1 MNKYQIYA
9 GSLILAFGLCA
20 TMPVSAQNK
29 KNRKK
34 PKTTKSA
41 LIINIET
48 TIVDENN
55 NPIKDAE
62 IIAGEGAISHFSD
75 KAGKVSIQ
83 TKANGVLLVEAL
95 GYEDAIVDLSKQQ
108 FPKVLKLKK
117 TEMLASGKYRINRP
131 DGGTTNQK
139 DLVGAV
145 CNRRRIIHLSGLL
158 IIEYIAR
165 TYTGFGGALQ
175 FRSIC
180 FE

>member
-1 MNKYQIYA
+1 MNKYKIYA

-20 TMPVSAQNK
+20 AMPVGAQNK
-29 KNRKK
+29 KNKKK
-34 PKTTKSA
+34 PKTAKAA

-55 NPIKDAE
+55 NPIRHAE

-95 GYEDAIVDLSKQQ
+95 GYEDAIIDLSKQQ

-117 TEMLASGKYRINRP
+117 TEMLASG
-131 DGGTTNQK
+131 
-139 DLVGAV
+139 
-145 CNRRRIIHLSGLL
+145 
-158 IIEYIAR
+158 
-165 TYTGFGGALQ
+165 
-175 FRSIC
+175 
-180 FE
+180 